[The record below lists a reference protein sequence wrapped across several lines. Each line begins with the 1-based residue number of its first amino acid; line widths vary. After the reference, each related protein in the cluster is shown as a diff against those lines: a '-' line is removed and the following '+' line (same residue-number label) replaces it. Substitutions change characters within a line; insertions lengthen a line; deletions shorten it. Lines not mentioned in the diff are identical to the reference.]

1 MTQPDTLIHGRWIAP
16 VEPRDTLLEQ
26 HAIAIGSGR
35 ILALLPSA
43 EARQRY
49 PDATAIE
56 RPHHLLIPGLVNAHT
71 HAAMSLLRGLA
82 DDLPLMRW
90 LNEHIWPA
98 EAQQM
103 SPAFVESGSKLA
115 MAEMIRSGTSCF
127 NDMYFFPDVTA
138 RVAAAAG
145 MRAVVGLI
153 VIDFPS
159 AWASD
164 PATYLQRGEALWH
177 HYRDH
182 PLIRCALAPHAP
194 YSVSD
199 APLQQVAVTADRL
212 DLPIHIHLHET
223 ADEIAGSLRAHGE
236 RPIARL
242 QRLGLLNRRLLAV
255 HMTQLEAAEIALCAE
270 QQVQVVHCP
279 ESNLKLASGFCPIT
293 QLLDAGVNCAL
304 GSDGAASN
312 NDLDLI
318 GEMRTAALLA
328 KGVSG
333 DASAL
338 PAAQALELATLGG
351 AKALGL
357 DQEIGSLRPG
367 KSADIAAID
376 LQRLETQ
383 PLYHPLSQL
392 IYASS
397 RDQVSDLWV
406 AGRQLLRERQLTTLD
421 LPQLLADATAW
432 QPRIRPFD

>member
-199 APLQQVAVTADRL
+199 APLQQVAVAADRL

-255 HMTQLEAAEIALCAE
+255 HMTQLEAAEIALCAK

-421 LPQLLADATAW
+421 LPQLLADAAAW